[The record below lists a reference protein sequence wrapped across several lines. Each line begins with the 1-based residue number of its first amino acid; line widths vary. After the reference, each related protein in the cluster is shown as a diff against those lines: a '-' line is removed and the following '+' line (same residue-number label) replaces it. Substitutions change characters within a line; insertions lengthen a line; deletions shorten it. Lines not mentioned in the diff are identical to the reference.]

1 LQNIKIKYIF
11 VKEYKN
17 KINNSDKKDEQES
30 KEISMYDVR
39 SGM

>member
-1 LQNIKIKYIF
+1 MLFYKKTF
-11 VKEYKN
+11 AEYKN